1 MIKWVLFGVFVLG
14 FFVSVL
20 VFIEEWKCTKYHHL
34 WCNALLQFIL
44 KHWHCK
50 AVQFALANM
59 AFSKALYSNHSL
71 YGVKI

>member
-1 MIKWVLFGVFVLG
+1 MVIEGLYSILHIHQDQRAVILYDLMGFFGVFVLG

-34 WCNALLQFIL
+34 WCNALLQLIV

-50 AVQFALANM
+50 AV
-59 AFSKALYSNHSL
+59 
-71 YGVKI
+71 

>member
-1 MIKWVLFGVFVLG
+1 MVIEGLYSILHIHQDQRAVILYDLMGFFGVFVLG

-34 WCNALLQFIL
+34 WYNALLQLIV

-50 AVQFALANM
+50 AV
-59 AFSKALYSNHSL
+59 
-71 YGVKI
+71 